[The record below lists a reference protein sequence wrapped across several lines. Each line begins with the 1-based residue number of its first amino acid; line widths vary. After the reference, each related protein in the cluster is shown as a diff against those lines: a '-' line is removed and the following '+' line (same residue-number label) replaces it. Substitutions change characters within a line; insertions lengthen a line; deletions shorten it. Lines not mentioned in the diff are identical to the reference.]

1 VIALALTACGAGSA
15 SSGGSAA
22 SCSTAKDSAAL
33 QWGAIPDSLNAKT
46 TVPPISQ
53 MTIRGDDLGTKQ
65 KLKPVWWNTVKVSTQ
80 QAEAICKKKL
90 TAVILDW
97 DKVQYNLTLRA
108 GIGNVLDALGI
119 KLLRTTSFN
128 FDPNGL
134 AGDLAAILPLH
145 PDIIF
150 TGGTIDPNQFA
161 ALMAPATQAGIQVV
175 SWNTGARQWDTGQ
188 GKPLTAMVAYDFYN
202 LGQQMAEAIHEKYPN
217 GANFG
222 YIHWINNVLPIH
234 LRETGLLDGLKKY
247 PNIKVISD
255 GKADPGSANGFNDP
269 NAAQAA
275 TQAFLIRHPEVNV
288 LFAPWEDPPGV
299 GEEAALKSLH
309 KENSVD
315 IVTMDLGAQ
324 GAAELAGNGPITVD
338 MAEGIYDGGRVEA
351 MLAGLAAIGV
361 KTPPFVLVPT
371 YAANQ
376 KNLTDAWNFMHGPAF
391 PCCS

>member
-1 VIALALTACGAGSA
+1 
-15 SSGGSAA
+15 
-22 SCSTAKDSAAL
+22 
-33 QWGAIPDSLNAKT
+33 
-46 TVPPISQ
+46 
-53 MTIRGDDLGTKQ
+53 MTIRGDDLGTKE
-65 KLKPVWWNTVKVSTQ
+65 KLTPVWWNTVTVTADQVQS
-80 QAEAICKKKL
+80 ICAKKL

-108 GIGNVLDALGI
+108 GIGDVLDALGI

-134 AGDLAAILPLH
+134 AGDLAAVLPLK

-161 ALMAPATQAGIQVV
+161 AIMKPATDAGIQVV
-175 SWNTGARQWDTGQ
+175 SWNTGAREWETGQ

-202 LGQQMAEAIHEKYPN
+202 LGLQMADAIHEKYPD

-222 YIHWINNVLPIH
+222 YIHWINNVLPIQ
-234 LRETGLLDGLKKY
+234 LREGGLLDGLKKY
-247 PNIKVISD
+247 PNIKIIAD
-255 GKADPGSANGFNDP
+255 GGEADPASSNSGYNDP

-288 LFAPWEDPPGV
+288 LFAAWEDPPGV

-309 KENSVD
+309 LEDKVD

-324 GAAELAGNGPITVD
+324 GAAELSKDGPITVD
-338 MAEGIYDGGRVEA
+338 MAQGIYDGGRVEA

-361 KTPPFVLVPT
+361 QTPPFVIVPT
-371 YAANQ
+371 FAANSD
-376 KNLTDAWNFMHGPAF
+376 NLSDAWNVMHGPAF